1 MNNVKR
7 MQRLGIACAVLA
19 AATLPLVGGIPAAAE
34 VPGSP
39 GVMAVEDTSGARL
52 VSSTQRAG
60 QQVDI
65 EVYSPS
71 MQRNIPLQVLRP
83 KDTSTPAPTLYL
95 LNGAGGG
102 EDGAAWN
109 LQTDV
114 GEFFSD
120 KHVNVVTPMEGAFSY
135 YTDWRNPD
143 PGLGATSGN
152 NGINKWTTFLTQ
164 ELPPVIDDAFD
175 TTGDNAIAAISMT
188 GTSVLDL
195 AIQAPDL
202 YKSVGSYS
210 GCAITSET
218 PGRQFVKLVVGLGD
232 GNVDNMWGP
241 PDDPEWI
248 ARDPYVNADK
258 LPRIPMYISTAS
270 GLPGPHDNMDNPRV
284 EGKVATLAS
293 QVVVGGII
301 EASTQ
306 YCTARLSE
314 KTHSLG
320 MDNIV
325 YNFRPTGTHSW
336 GYWEDD
342 LHQSWP
348 MIAQSLGI

>member
-1 MNNVKR
+1 MNNAHATR
-7 MQRLGIACAVLA
+7 RLRTVCVLA
-19 AATLPLVGGIPAAAE
+19 AATLPLLGGFPAAAAI
-34 VPGSP
+34 PGSP
-39 GVMAVEDTSGARL
+39 DTADVDVTTGARL
-52 VSSTQRAG
+52 VSLEESAG
-60 QQVDI
+60 RQVDI

-83 KDTSTPAPTLYL
+83 RDTGIPAPTFYL

-114 GEFFSD
+114 GEFFAD
-120 KHVNVVTPMEGAFSY
+120 KHVNVVTPTEGAFSY

-143 PGLGATSGN
+143 PGLAATSGN
-152 NGINKWTTFLTQ
+152 NGINKWTTFLTE
-164 ELPPVIDDAFD
+164 ELPSVIDDAFD
-175 TTGDNAIAAISMT
+175 TTGDNSIAAISMT

-210 GCAITSET
+210 GCAITSRA
-218 PGRQFVKLVVGLGD
+218 PGRQFVRLVVGLGD
-232 GNVDNMWGP
+232 GDTDNMWGP
-241 PDDPEWI
+241 EDDPEWV

-270 GLPGPHDNMDNPRV
+270 GLPGAHDNMGNPRIQ
-284 EGKVATLAS
+284 GKLAALAS

-306 YCTARLSE
+306 YCTDQLSK
-314 KTHSLG
+314 KTRALG

-325 YNFRPTGTHSW
+325 YNFRAAGTHSW

-342 LHQSWP
+342 LHESWP
-348 MIAQSLGI
+348 MIAHSLGI